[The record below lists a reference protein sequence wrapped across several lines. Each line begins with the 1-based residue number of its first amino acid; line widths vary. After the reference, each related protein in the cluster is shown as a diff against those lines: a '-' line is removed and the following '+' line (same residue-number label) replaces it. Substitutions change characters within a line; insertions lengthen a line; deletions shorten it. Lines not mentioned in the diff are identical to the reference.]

1 MGTVEIT
8 VWLPVTPTEF
18 AAFLGVATLYVTYS
32 AAKFIISLWT
42 GA

>member
-1 MGTVEIT
+1 MEANIEI
-8 VWLPVTPTEF
+8 WLPVPPAFF
-18 AAFLGVATLYVTYS
+18 AAVLGILLVYLVYV